1 MSSKKRV
8 LVIVESLQAY
18 DRNIAGGIAQYVRE
32 RDHWTI
38 RLDDRGH
45 CSFSTVLGDGWDG
58 DGIIFRSANAELRR
72 FLKKKIACPVVEL
85 LGDGKDIPVEIA
97 SDEPKVLELCV
108 DHFLE
113 RGFKSLAFFSFG
125 KNHWISR
132 RRELFQAESLRK
144 KFQAY
149 YLSEPGNGGGA
160 EAALTSEWT
169 RADENALV
177 SWLKT
182 LPRQT
187 GVIAACDTHAV
198 RVLQA
203 CQQIHLSVPDEIA
216 ILGID
221 NDTHLCQLMTP
232 QLSSLDQNA
241 NMLGYEA
248 ARLLDWKMAG
258 KKTPPHP
265 IAIPPL
271 YVVQRRST
279 DVVAVD
285 DPDVAAAIHFIRENA
300 TQGILVS
307 DVVKEVNLSK
317 STLIRQFQKHIGRSP
332 KDEITRVCLNHAEYL
347 LIHTNLSINEVA
359 RKSGYRSLEYFVSMF
374 RQKSGFSPMKFRKR
388 NQKLFDDH
396 SAETEMDEKG

>member
-1 MSSKKRV
+1 MNSKKRV

-18 DRNIAGGIAQYVRE
+18 DRNIAGGVAQYVRE

-45 CSFSTVLGDGWDG
+45 CSFSTVLEDGWEG
-58 DGIIFRSANAELRR
+58 DGIIFRSANPELRR
-72 FLKKKIACPVVEL
+72 FLKKKIRCPVVEL
-85 LGDGKDIPVEIA
+85 LGDGKDVPVEIA
-97 SDEPKVLELCV
+97 SDETKVMERCV

-125 KNHWISR
+125 RNHWIAR

-149 YLSEPGNGGGA
+149 SLCESGKEGCA

-169 RADENALV
+169 RANENTLI

-187 GVIAACDTHAV
+187 GIIAACDPHAV

-203 CQQIHLSVPDEIA
+203 CQQVRLSVPDEIA

-241 NMLGYEA
+241 TILGYEA
-248 ARLLDWKMAG
+248 ARLLDLKMSG
-258 KKTPPHP
+258 KKTPARP
-265 IAIPPL
+265 ITIPPL

-285 DPDVAAAIHFIRENA
+285 DPDVAAAIRFIRENA

-374 RQKSGFSPMKFRKR
+374 RQKSGFSPMKFRKH
-388 NQKLFDDH
+388 NQKLYDERSDENESDD
-396 SAETEMDEKG
+396 E